1 MYDSGCTFVAALV
14 ELKNVILKNAINDKK
29 SNYVKNICFE

>member
-14 ELKNVILKNAINDKK
+14 ELKNATNDKK
-29 SNYVKNICFE
+29 VNYAKNICIE